1 MQIMGILCLI
11 LLFALIGGQIA
22 NRCSLPAVIGELL
35 AGIVIG
41 PAMLNWVQPS
51 GLIKSFSDIGV
62 VLLMFLAGLES
73 DLAILKKLWKP
84 SFLVATFGMIVPI
97 VIAYLTGIAFK
108 FSQTESLFLGITF
121 AATSVSISVAVLQE
135 MKKLETKEGMT
146 ILGAAVVDDLLSV
159 ILLSVVSSVTGT
171 HTDSSNANLGL
182 GLTLLLQLVYLVVL
196 LAASIWLF
204 PRILKLS
211 ERFLLP
217 AAKPLVTI
225 IIVLL
230 AAFGAEKVGLSNVI
244 GAFFV
249 GLAFSRLPDKQK
261 LQKSFTDIGYSL
273 FIPIFFASIGLEM
286 SITGIFKDGLLFIVL
301 FVGSVISKLVGASVG
316 AKMAGFYSSSAYQ
329 VGTGMISRGEMAL
342 VVAQIG
348 LSNHLLVPATY
359 STVVGVIVLTTLIA
373 PIMLKG
379 ALMKKR

>member
-301 FVGSVISKLVGASVG
+301 FVGSVISKLVGANVG
-316 AKMAGFYSSSAYQ
+316 AKMAGFSSSSACQ

-348 LSNHLLVPATY
+348 LSNHLLAPAAY

>member
-171 HTDSSNANLGL
+171 HTDSANANLGL

-316 AKMAGFYSSSAYQ
+316 AKMAGFSSSSAYQ

-348 LSNHLLVPATY
+348 LSNHLLAPAAY
-359 STVVGVIVLTTLIA
+359 STVVGVIILTTLIA